1 MRRYNFFLNIMY
13 SLIFFDKVKN
23 IILNSPFSIKNYIF
37 ANMTQPQ
44 LYIIADH
51 QLTVFNSLCCKTLL
65 EELPIDIELE
75 NYLFYASHLTN
86 EPPQTRESLRFQKT
100 DELGRLCFEVNG
112 IVIKLAKNAIQLQF
126 PVIFRSFSDY
136 DYLRIAI
143 YALLLKLLSACKS
156 TEFTAYPSFWKY
168 SQHEIKNSWHERRLL
183 AAQKQICE
191 NCISY
196 RRTKLH
202 LTNCLS
208 KESSTHRQL
217 VEKHYKG
224 WCCKKMSEL

>member
-1 MRRYNFFLNIMY
+1 M
-13 SLIFFDKVKN
+13 V
-23 IILNSPFSIKNYIF
+23 
-37 ANMTQPQ
+37 QPQ

-51 QLTVFNSLCCKTLL
+51 QLNISNPLYCKMLL
-65 EELPIDIELE
+65 ENLPIDAELE

-86 EPPQTRESLRFQKT
+86 EPPQTKKMLRFEKT
-100 DELGRLCFEVNG
+100 DELERLCFEVNG

-156 TEFTAYPSFWKY
+156 TEFTAYPSFWSY
-168 SQHEIKNSWHERRLL
+168 APHEVKNSWHHRRLL

-202 LTNCLS
+202 LINCLS
-208 KESSTHRQL
+208 KESSDPKQL
-217 VEKHYKG
+217 AEKYYRG
-224 WCCKKMSEL
+224 WSSGELSEL

>member
-1 MRRYNFFLNIMY
+1 
-13 SLIFFDKVKN
+13 
-23 IILNSPFSIKNYIF
+23 
-37 ANMTQPQ
+37 MTQPR

-51 QLTVFNSLCCKTLL
+51 QLDVANSLSCKSLL
-65 EELPIDIELE
+65 EELPMDMELE

-86 EPPQTRESLRFQKT
+86 EPPQTKEFLRFQQT
-100 DELGRLCFEVNG
+100 DELGRLCFAANE
-112 IVIKLAKNAIQLQF
+112 IVIKLAKNAVQLQF

-156 TEFTAYPSFWKY
+156 TEFTVYPSFWEY
-168 SQHEIKNSWHERRLL
+168 YPHEIKNAWHHRRLMI
-183 AAQKQICE
+183 AQKQICE
-191 NCISY
+191 NCVSY

-208 KESSTHRQL
+208 EETPTPKQL
-217 VEKHYKG
+217 ADKHYRG
-224 WCCKKMSEL
+224 WHSERLSEL